1 MESYSVNLISD
12 VKALFEPRYNRT
24 ISNNEAIEIANN
36 LANLTKLVL
45 KFRWRLKHEQATEK

>member
-1 MESYSVNLISD
+1 MFAYSNNLISD
-12 VKALFEPRYNRT
+12 VKALFEPKYNRT
-24 ISNNEAIEIANN
+24 ISNDEANEIANN